1 MFQGMKCVVHG
12 ADHIKNNK
20 ICQDAAGVCE
30 NEHFSAAVVSD
41 GHGGSKYIR
50 SEIGSKFAVEA
61 AIETVCDYMKDFD
74 CFTAAIKKNPD
85 YMLNQ
90 MERYLITKW
99 MEKIE
104 IHHDDFD
111 LTSEE
116 QFIIEKEKQKGDKDI
131 DWHSYYGCTVLVAV
145 MAEGYFYGM
154 LVGDGTF
161 CVVYEDGSVSIPIED
176 PYSVANM
183 TSSICDK
190 QSKDR
195 FQHYYEDKQPLSITV
210 SSDGLCKSFGS
221 EESLKDYH
229 VRLTYMM
236 NTEQV
241 ASSLEKNLQ
250 NFTQKGS
257 GDDISVA
264 TVFHAD
270 ILNEKK
276 AMLLK
281 IIEEQKKLEQER
293 KVIEQKRQ
301 EEMKRKMELARQEEE
316 RRRQEEEL
324 RRQAEERRR
333 QEERRRREEEL
344 RRQKERRRKMEDF
357 CQQVKTGLKPGY
369 TGRNQGFSTDQ
380 IRQEQLLRTEQEQK
394 LREQQLKAQEEHLKE
409 QEERLNRQQRELEQA
424 KYKTQRG
431 RLTGISDDRIV
442 LGMVQ
447 DVKDMI
453 GRMPNEDLVYGQ
465 TVLGRPFSMRG
476 KIEYGAQQPG
486 AIPEQKLKG
495 QEDIMETKEIKEN
508 EQ

>member
-1 MFQGMKCVVHG
+1 MFQGMKCVVRG

-30 NEHFSAAVVSD
+30 KEHFSVAVISD

-50 SEIGSKFAVEA
+50 SEIGSQFAVEA

-74 CFTAAIKKNPD
+74 RFTVAIKTNPD

-99 MEKIE
+99 MDKIE
-104 IHHDDFD
+104 NHHDDVG
-111 LTSEE
+111 LASEE
-116 QFIIEKEKQKGDKDI
+116 QFMIEKEKQKGDKEI

-161 CVVYEDGSVSIPIED
+161 CVVYEDGSVSVPIED
-176 PYSVANM
+176 PYSLANM

-221 EESLKDYH
+221 EESLMDYH

-264 TVFHAD
+264 AVFHSD

-301 EEMKRKMELARQEEE
+301 EEMKRKMELAR
-316 RRRQEEEL
+316 R
-324 RRQAEERRR
+324 
-333 QEERRRREEEL
+333 
-344 RRQKERRRKMEDF
+344 
-357 CQQVKTGLKPGY
+357 
-369 TGRNQGFSTDQ
+369 
-380 IRQEQLLRTEQEQK
+380 EQLLRAEQEQKLRAEQEQK
-394 LREQQLKAQEEHLKE
+394 LREQWLRAREEQLKAR
-409 QEERLNRQQRELEQA
+409 EERLNRQQREPAQA
-424 KYKTQRG
+424 KYKMQR
-431 RLTGISDDRIV
+431 RQLPGIPDDRIEF
-442 LGMVQ
+442 GAVQ

-453 GRMPNEDLVYGQ
+453 GRMPDGEPLYGQ
-465 TVLGRPFSMRG
+465 TVFGGSVRMRG
-476 KIEYGAQQPG
+476 QVEYGVQWPC
-486 AIPEQKLKG
+486 IMPEQKLKG
-495 QEDIMETKEIKEN
+495 QEDIMETKEN